1 MKKSIHNWSWKKTW
15 LIGMTYMKLWNQNEL
30 LVVSLQQT
38 TTLNFSKIDKDKES
52 ERETKAEKIRYVN
65 FIFIRL
71 FFKKVRKFKF
81 V

>member
-1 MKKSIHNWSWKKTW
+1 
-15 LIGMTYMKLWNQNEL
+15 MTYIKLWNQNEL

-52 ERETKAEKIRYVN
+52 ERETKAEKIRYMW
-65 FIFIRL
+65 ILYL
-71 FFKKVRKFKF
+71 FCCVFKKVRKFKF